1 MSRQTRMAIFAIML
15 SPLFIGC
22 SANQAIIRG
31 QNQPGVVPVSDH
43 YCQPGEPCG
52 HSQAAGQYIY
62 PAQECSCKGKGCQ
75 KCRVIYVPRS
85 DLGRKYHGPKCKG
98 LCHHYPA
105 HHHSSTY
112 ITPNWNKLQYPSNNL
127 PAGLV
132 QYPYYTHKG
141 PDDFFL
147 KENF

>member
-1 MSRQTRMAIFAIML
+1 MSHHVATAIIAIMMT
-15 SPLFIGC
+15 PLFVGC
-22 SANQAIIRG
+22 SANQAVIRG
-31 QNQPGVVPVSDH
+31 QSQAGVVPVSGR
-43 YCQPGEPCG
+43 YCQPCRHCQGP
-52 HSQAAGQYIY
+52 GQYIY
-62 PAQECSCKGKGCQ
+62 PARECSCKGKGCK

-85 DLGRKYHGPKCKG
+85 DLGCKYHGPKCQG

-112 ITPNWNKLQYPSNNL
+112 ITPNPNKLRYPPNNL
-127 PAGLV
+127 PTGLV

-147 KENF
+147 KESY